1 MQKPVDCVMLFSS
14 DALYPQPMS
23 VREQTHNHF
32 FILKY
37 FQLTQDYM
45 HHSQWTVEFER
56 KYGFD

>member
-1 MQKPVDCVMLFSS
+1 MLFSS

-45 HHSQWTVEFER
+45 HHSQ
-56 KYGFD
+56 